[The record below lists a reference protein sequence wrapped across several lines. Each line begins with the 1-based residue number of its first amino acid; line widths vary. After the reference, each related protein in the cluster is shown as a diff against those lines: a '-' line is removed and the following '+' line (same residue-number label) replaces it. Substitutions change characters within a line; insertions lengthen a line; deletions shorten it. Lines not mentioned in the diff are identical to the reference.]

1 MTLRVVRVF
10 PSASIARGFES
21 HAILTADGVN
31 LTGLV
36 VRETPESLFV
46 RTNDQREI
54 RLKRSEI
61 EAQKPSTI
69 SIMPAG
75 LENTM
80 SRQELADLL
89 AFLRSLK

>member
-1 MTLRVVRVF
+1 MIV

-21 HAILTADGVN
+21 QVIRTANGRT

-36 VRETPESLFV
+36 VRETAESIYL
-46 RTNDQREI
+46 RTNDQREV
-54 RLKRSEI
+54 RLRRSEI
-61 EAQKPSTI
+61 EAQKPSDL

-89 AFLRSLK
+89 AYLRSLK